1 MLAGLFPGLFGRVRR
16 SVLFLINLDLSIVG
30 SGTMAVRKTD
40 TEYGGRGGVLPPAE
54 FQLTEDLSAAELAM
68 LDRQSSPTDTAET
81 RDVTRA
87 RLEKRANKNDRV
99 GR

>member
-1 MLAGLFPGLFGRVRR
+1 
-16 SVLFLINLDLSIVG
+16 
-30 SGTMAVRKTD
+30 MAVRKTD

-54 FQLTEDLSAAELAM
+54 FQLTEELDAAQRAM
-68 LDRQSSPTDTAET
+68 LDRQASPTDTSET

-87 RLEKRANKNDRV
+87 RLEKRGSKNDRV

>member
-1 MLAGLFPGLFGRVRR
+1 
-16 SVLFLINLDLSIVG
+16 
-30 SGTMAVRKTD
+30 MAVRKTD

-54 FQLTEDLSAAELAM
+54 FQLTEELDAAQRAM
-68 LDRQSSPTDTAET
+68 LDRQASPTDTGET

-87 RLEKRANKNDRV
+87 RLEKRANRNDRV